1 MLQLQ
6 QMRMLGQYS
15 QLGLNNF
22 NGHFGQSYPNHGQ
35 SVQDTHQQG
44 HVNDHDYGE
53 NQHNKMVNHIKI
65 LNKIIQQFLRQKFN
79 NYLRIFKND
88 QSRILVRHQKIKKEK
103 EKRLLM

>member
-1 MLQLQ
+1 MALHRSKCYNFK

-44 HVNDHDYGE
+44 HVNDHDYGD

-65 LNKIIQQFLRQKFN
+65 LNKIILEFIPNIYNLCDKNIKF
-79 NYLRIFKND
+79 F
-88 QSRILVRHQKIKKEK
+88 
-103 EKRLLM
+103 

>member
-22 NGHFGQSYPNHGQ
+22 NGHFGQSYQNHGQ
-35 SVQDTHQQG
+35 SHQDTHQQS
-44 HVNDHDYGE
+44 HHNDHDYGD

-65 LNKIIQQFLRQKFN
+65 LNKITGVN
-79 NYLRIFKND
+79 
-88 QSRILVRHQKIKKEK
+88 
-103 EKRLLM
+103 

>member
-35 SVQDTHQQG
+35 SVQDTHQQS
-44 HVNDHDYGE
+44 HVNDHDYGD

-65 LNKIIQQFLRQKFN
+65 KKIMHLI
-79 NYLRIFKND
+79 IKNTY
-88 QSRILVRHQKIKKEK
+88 KINGT
-103 EKRLLM
+103 RNTTII